1 MNRWWKTTLTASA
14 ALACAVG
21 LRGGAIEHASA
32 QEAAIG
38 APVRP
43 PASARRAPATAPAP
57 VSPLAGIEIRR
68 ERLAS
73 GLRVVLNPDRS
84 VPTVGIAVYY
94 DVGSRNEVRGRSGFA
109 HLFEHMMFQGSANVG
124 KGEHF
129 VIITQRGGSM
139 NGTTSDDRT
148 NYFETLPSNE
158 LELGLWLEADRMRSL
173 AVTEENFENQREVVM
188 DERRQSY
195 ENQPYA
201 LSFLRANELSYGDYW
216 PYAHSTIGDMQDLVN
231 APLTAVQE
239 FWTQYY
245 APNNAVLSI
254 SGDFDPDQAMALVH
268 RHFDDIQPR
277 PVPAYTPPEI
287 QPQTAERRDAMVDPL
302 ADLPAFHVNWHIPP
316 AREADHYALEMLSL
330 ILGHGQSS
338 RLYRQLVHD
347 RQLVSEISVGTDDRR
362 GPDLFSVF
370 GLVAEGHTPAE
381 VEPLVYAEMERIG
394 REGVTERELQR
405 VRNQVR
411 SFFLF
416 SLQSNL
422 DRARNLA
429 EYEMY
434 WGDANL
440 VRGELDRYLAVSRA
454 DVQRV
459 AGRYFAETNRSVLHV
474 MPAGAAEGGGS

>member
-1 MNRWWKTTLTASA
+1 
-14 ALACAVG
+14 
-21 LRGGAIEHASA
+21 
-32 QEAAIG
+32 
-38 APVRP
+38 
-43 PASARRAPATAPAP
+43 
-57 VSPLAGIEIRR
+57 
-68 ERLAS
+68 
-73 GLRVVLNPDRS
+73 
-84 VPTVGIAVYY
+84 
-94 DVGSRNEVRGRSGFA
+94 
-109 HLFEHMMFQGSANVG
+109 
-124 KGEHF
+124 
-129 VIITQRGGSM
+129 
-139 NGTTSDDRT
+139 
-148 NYFETLPSNE
+148 
-158 LELGLWLEADRMRSL
+158 
-173 AVTEENFENQREVVM
+173 
-188 DERRQSY
+188 
-195 ENQPYA
+195 
-201 LSFLRANELSYGDYW
+201 
-216 PYAHSTIGDMQDLVN
+216 
-231 APLTAVQE
+231 
-239 FWTQYY
+239 
-245 APNNAVLSI
+245 
-254 SGDFDPDQAMALVH
+254 MALVH